1 MTRRS
6 WLLSLPAAAAAQTV
20 DDRIRQMAE
29 APPLALTFSGNTAA
43 QCRQWQQQFK
53 ARLDAC
59 LGPYQPP
66 ASWSV
71 VSESKA
77 DLEGHTRREITLR
90 APGHPDLPLYLLA
103 PTKPAAGKR
112 AGILALHGH
121 GIFGHESVAGIDN
134 SEERRR
140 EIAAAN
146 YDYGRQLA
154 LRGYTVAIPCFTP
167 FGIRLGDR
175 KVYRGED
182 PCAVTFARLQL
193 FGKVLIAENLRDS
206 LWALAFLASQPDVD
220 ANRLGCV
227 GLSYGGRMTMLTAA
241 LSPRIKVAVCSGA
254 LNVMQERVRGRYS
267 CGAQIIP
274 GLLQYGDVPE
284 IGSLIAPRPCLW
296 EVGRK
301 DGLMVQPW
309 ADQAYQRMQR
319 AWSAVGAAGNL
330 SQDSHEGAH
339 RWSGV
344 KAFPLLDRLLG

>member
-1 MTRRS
+1 MLAVS
-6 WLLSLPAAAAAQTV
+6 PASAAAQAV

-29 APPLALTFSGNTAA
+29 APPLTLTFTGTSAA
-43 QCRQWQQQFK
+43 ECRQWQQRFRTKLQ
-53 ARLDAC
+53 AC

-66 ASWSV
+66 AAWSIA
-71 VSESKA
+71 SDQKTES
-77 DLEGHTRREITLR
+77 DGHTRRELLLR
-90 APGHPDLPLYLLA
+90 APGHPDLPLYLLT
-103 PTKPAAGKR
+103 PTKAAGKR

-121 GIFGHESVAGIDN
+121 GTFGHDSVAGIDT

-140 EIAAAN
+140 DMASAN

-167 FGIRLGDR
+167 FGVRLGDR
-175 KVYRGED
+175 KAYRGED
-182 PCAVTFARLQL
+182 PCAVTFVRLQL
-193 FGKVLIAENLRDS
+193 FGKVLMAENLRDS

-220 ANRLGCV
+220 AARLGCV
-227 GLSYGGRMTMLTAA
+227 GLSYGGRMAMLTTA
-241 LSPRIKVAVCSGA
+241 LEPRIKVAVCSGA

-267 CGAQIIP
+267 CGAQVIP

-309 ADQAYQRMQR
+309 ADQGYQRLQR
-319 AWSAVGAAGNL
+319 AWSALGAGDQL
-330 SQDSHEGAH
+330 SIDSHEGAH

-344 KAFPLLDRLLG
+344 KAYPLLERVLA